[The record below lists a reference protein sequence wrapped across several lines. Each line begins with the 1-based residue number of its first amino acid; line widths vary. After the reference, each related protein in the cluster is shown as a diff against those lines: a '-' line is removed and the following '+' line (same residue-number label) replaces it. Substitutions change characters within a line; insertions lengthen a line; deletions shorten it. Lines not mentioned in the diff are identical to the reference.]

1 MEKILQL
8 VIQKRTMVI
17 IRCSN
22 CSMQTFIKARINHSC
37 SDYYYYHYYNYYYT
51 PTNQL

>member
-1 MEKILQL
+1 MQL

-22 CSMQTFIKARINHSC
+22 CPMQAFIKARINHSY
-37 SDYYYYHYYNYYYT
+37 SDYYYYNHYYNYYYT
-51 PTNQL
+51 PTIQL

>member
-22 CSMQTFIKARINHSC
+22 CPMQTFIKAGINHSY
-37 SDYYYYHYYNYYYT
+37 SDYHYYYYYYYT